1 LPTHKKYPPIK
12 YTSRDFNTI
21 RQDLIEYAK
30 RYYPNTFKDFSEAGF
45 GSLML
50 DSVSYIGDILSFY
63 LDYSVNETF
72 LDTAI
77 EYENIIKIGKQLG
90 YKFQG
95 NPSSFGEVEL
105 YIIVPSLTNGNIPD
119 TSYMPILKKGSTF
132 SSLNGNGFSLT
143 EDVNFANP
151 NNEIVV
157 ARVNNTTGIPLSYA
171 VKTSGKVMSGIV
183 ETEEITIGEFQKFL
197 RLELTAPNISEIVSI
212 VDSEGNEYFEVDY
225 LSQDVVYR
233 STTNTGDNSEVTQ
246 ANLRPFVVPRRFVV
260 ERDRRTTFIQ
270 FGFGQEINEDNVEP
284 LIDPSKIIL
293 NKHGRDYYS
302 DTNFDPHN
310 LLKTDKLGV
319 APSNTVL
326 TVTYRTNEATNV
338 NTSANSITSI
348 GTPVFDFVDESS
360 LNSTEVDNVVA
371 SLEVNNE
378 NPVVGDVTLP
388 TVQELKNRIYS
399 SFTSQ
404 NRAVTQEDYKIM
416 CYSMPPQF
424 GAVKRVSIKRDPSSL
439 KRNLNLYVVS
449 EDTNGR
455 LIQTNNTIKENL
467 KTWINSSRMINDTV
481 DILDA
486 KIINLGVEFIAI
498 ANLEAN
504 KFDVLTDAIEE
515 LTVFYNR
522 KLDVGEPF
530 SITEVYSRLNKLD
543 GIVDVS
549 RVKIVQKTGLNYSD
563 QSFNIDN
570 SYSDDGRYLIAP
582 DNVIFEIKFP
592 SNDIKGTIK

>member
-1 LPTHKKYPPIK
+1 LPANKKYPLIK
-12 YTSRDFNTI
+12 YTSRDFNSI
-21 RQDLIEYAK
+21 RRDLTDYAK

-77 EYENIIKIGKQLG
+77 EYDNIIKIGKQLG

-95 NPSSFGEVEL
+95 NPSSFGEVNL
-105 YIIVPSLTNGNIPD
+105 YVIIPSLSNGNIPD
-119 TSYMPILKKGSTF
+119 ADYMPILKKGSTF
-132 SSLNGNGFSLT
+132 SSTNGNGFSLT
-143 EDVNFANP
+143 EDVNFADP

-157 ARVNNTTGIPLSYA
+157 GRVNNTTGVPLSYA
-171 VKTSGKVMSGIV
+171 IRTSGKVISGIV
-183 ETEEITIGEFQKFL
+183 EREEITVGTFQKFL
-197 RLELTAPNISEIVSI
+197 KLELTAPNISEIVS
-212 VDSEGNEYFEVDY
+212 VTDSEGNEYYEVDY

-233 STTNTGDNSEVTQ
+233 ATTNTGDNSTITQ

-260 ERDRRTTFIQ
+260 ERDRRTTAIQ
-270 FGFGQEINEDNVEP
+270 FGFGQEITENNVEP
-284 LIDPSKIIL
+284 LIDPSKIVL

-302 DTNFDPHN
+302 DTNFDPYN

-319 APSNTVL
+319 APANTVL
-326 TVTYRTNEATNV
+326 TVTYRTNESTNC
-338 NTSANSITSI
+338 NSSANSVINI
-348 GTPVFDFVDESS
+348 GSPVFEFNDESS
-360 LNSTEVDNVVA
+360 LNTTEVEGVIS

-378 NPVVGDVTLP
+378 NPIVGDVTLP

-424 GAVKRVSIKRDPSSL
+424 GAIKRVSIRRDPSSL
-439 KRNLNLYVVS
+439 KRNLNLYVTS
-449 EDTNGR
+449 EDNFGR

-467 KTWINSSRMINDTV
+467 KTWINSSRMINDTI

-486 KIINLGVEFIAI
+486 KIVNLGIEFTAI
-498 ANLEAN
+498 SNLEAN

-515 LTVFYNR
+515 LTEFYNR
-522 KLDVGEPF
+522 KLDIGEPF
-530 SITEVYSRLNKLD
+530 SVTEIYSRLNKLD
-543 GIVDVS
+543 SIVDVS
-549 RVKIVQKTGLNYSD
+549 RVKIVHKSGLNYSD
-563 QSFNIDN
+563 QAFNIDDG
-570 SYSDDGRYLIAP
+570 YSDDGRYLIAP
-582 DNVIFEIKFP
+582 DNVVFEIKFP
-592 SNDIKGTIK
+592 QNDIKGTIK

>member
-1 LPTHKKYPPIK
+1 MPTHKKYPPIK

-119 TSYMPILKKGSTF
+119 TNYMPILKKGSTF

-183 ETEEITIGEFQKFL
+183 ETEEITVGEFQKFL

-212 VDSEGNEYFEVDY
+212 VDSEGNEYYEVDY

-233 STTNTGDNSEVTQ
+233 ATTNVGDNSQVTQ

-260 ERDRRTTFIQ
+260 ERDRRTTFVQ
-270 FGFGQEINEDNVEP
+270 FGFGQEINENNVEP
-284 LIDPSKIIL
+284 LIDPSKIVL

-302 DTNFDPHN
+302 DTNFDPYN

-338 NTSANSITSI
+338 NTSANSITSV
-348 GTPVFDFVDESS
+348 GTPVFEFTDESS

-388 TVQELKNRIYS
+388 TVQELKSRIYI

-404 NRAVTQEDYKIM
+404 NRAVTQEDYKIL

-424 GAVKRVSIKRDPSSL
+424 GAIKRVSIKRDPSSL

-486 KIINLGVEFIAI
+486 KIINLGIEFIAV

-504 KFDVLTDAIEE
+504 KFDVLTDAVEE
-515 LTVFYNR
+515 LTSFYNR

-563 QSFNIDN
+563 QAFNIDN

>member
-119 TSYMPILKKGSTF
+119 TNYMPILKKGSTF

-183 ETEEITIGEFQKFL
+183 ETEEFTVGEFQKFL

-212 VDSEGNEYFEVDY
+212 VDSEGNEYYEVDY

-233 STTNTGDNSEVTQ
+233 ATTNVGDNSQVTQ

-260 ERDRRTTFIQ
+260 ERDRRTTFVQ
-270 FGFGQEINEDNVEP
+270 FGFGQEINENNIEP

-302 DTNFDPHN
+302 DTNFDPYN

-338 NTSANSITSI
+338 NTSANSITSV
-348 GTPVFDFVDESS
+348 GTPVFEFTDESS

-388 TVQELKNRIYS
+388 TVQELKSRIYS

-404 NRAVTQEDYKIM
+404 NRAVTQEDYKIL

-424 GAVKRVSIKRDPSSL
+424 GAVKRVSIKRDSSSL

-486 KIINLGVEFIAI
+486 KIINLGIEFIAV

-504 KFDVLTDAIEE
+504 KFDVLTDAVEE
-515 LTVFYNR
+515 LTSFYNR

-549 RVKIVQKTGLNYSD
+549 RVKIVQKTSLNYSD
-563 QSFNIDN
+563 QAFNIDN